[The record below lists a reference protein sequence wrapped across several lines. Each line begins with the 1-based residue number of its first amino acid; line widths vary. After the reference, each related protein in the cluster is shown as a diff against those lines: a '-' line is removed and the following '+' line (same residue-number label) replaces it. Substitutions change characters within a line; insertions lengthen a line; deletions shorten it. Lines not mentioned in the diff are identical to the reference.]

1 MPASQRVLG
10 VPSFSECGESP
21 GLPYVATTV
30 TQVFFIATVPVY
42 VTQLTYRIRIASTS
56 GTATFY
62 KVPSGTAVG
71 SGTAI
76 SGSTD
81 LGSTP
86 AADTTLDIPL
96 LSAAVGNGPG
106 VRLAAGDAIGVVIA
120 GTMTNGVG
128 LLQAFVEPVV

>member
-1 MPASQRVLG
+1 MATDRQVGIPSASD
-10 VPSFSECGESP
+10 CGESP
-21 GLPYVATTV
+21 SLPYVATTV
-30 TQVFFIATVPVY
+30 TQVFFIATMACF
-42 VTQLTYRIRIASTS
+42 VTALAYRIRVASTS

-86 AADTTLDIPL
+86 AADTVFNIPL
-96 LSAAVGNGPG
+96 LQAAVGNGPG
-106 VRLAAGDAIGVVIA
+106 VRLNPGDSIGVVFG
-120 GTMTNGVG
+120 GTMTSGVG
-128 LLQAFVEPVV
+128 FVQAFVEPTT

>member
-1 MPASQRVLG
+1 MPASSRTIGTPQY
-10 VPSFSECGESP
+10 SDCGESP
-21 GLPYVATTV
+21 SLMYVATTV
-30 TQVFFIATVPVY
+30 TQVMFIATVPVY
-42 VTQLTYRIRIASTS
+42 VTQMYYRIRVASTS

-76 SGSTD
+76 SASTD

-86 AADTTLDIPL
+86 AADTVLNIPL
-96 LSAAVGNGPG
+96 LSAVVGNAPG
-106 VRLAAGDAIGVVIA
+106 VLLNPGESLGVVIG

-128 LLQAFVEPVV
+128 LLQAFVEPAV